1 MQEKGEGPKA
11 SPLFLL
17 ENTRLFLFVSI
28 YFVVI
33 LFTLALCRAASL
45 GDQQLKREVIRMSGT
60 PIICITTDA
69 SDEEWDAFYKKAA
82 KLIEDSKGKTLED
95 NAANYL
101 YGSIE
106 PEHQDQS

>member
-1 MQEKGEGPKA
+1 M
-11 SPLFLL
+11 
-17 ENTRLFLFVSI
+17 FLFISI
-28 YFVVI
+28 YFVAI

-45 GDQQLKREVIRMSGT
+45 GDQQLKREVIRMSST
-60 PIICITTDA
+60 QIICIKTDA
-69 SDEEWDAFYKKAA
+69 SDEEWAAFYKKAA

>member
-1 MQEKGEGPKA
+1 M
-11 SPLFLL
+11 
-17 ENTRLFLFVSI
+17 FLFISI